1 MLTLKVHCD
10 SFCIAGPV
18 GKRVAVPMWA
28 EIDKSCLDEKAG
40 FQSIPV
46 EIREDENHPP
56 IGRGWAAMGALLAR

>member
-1 MLTLKVHCD
+1 
-10 SFCIAGPV
+10 
-18 GKRVAVPMWA
+18 MWA